1 MGRLLVIFFFFF
13 LTCNTARADR
23 EKEKNIITYYI
34 PVPDVLPI
42 APMPEGIVRTIT
54 PTVLCPARPKY
65 YPSKYFGI
73 DVSKYQKNINWKEVS
88 KDNRVAFVYLKATE
102 GTSLVDRTYKRNL
115 KEARK
120 VGLLVGAYHFFSP
133 LTSAHLQLANFI
145 KMVDPKTQ
153 DLIPIIDVE
162 VIPKRTSQIIPFLK
176 RLRTF
181 VKGVE
186 NCFGCK
192 PMIYTSQ
199 NFYNKYLAGK
209 FLDCPFM
216 FAKYGDEVPFVVD
229 NPDFLVWQ
237 FTASGRIRGISGD
250 VDRSC
255 LMNEHSLESIKYK
268 RK

>member
-13 LTCNTARADR
+13 LTCNTARAAR

-54 PTVLCPARPKY
+54 PTV
-65 YPSKYFGI
+65 
-73 DVSKYQKNINWKEVS
+73 
-88 KDNRVAFVYLKATE
+88 
-102 GTSLVDRTYKRNL
+102 L